1 MTFAFP
7 FAEEGSAS
15 TPMSS
20 DPPSRVARQV
30 HELNEAMVR
39 LFFPPE
45 GMDRADLVGLAAD
58 VHAASLRL
66 WLAAMAAPAHL
77 MVGAAPGLDPVEAP
91 PPMPRERPSTT
102 LAAARKAS
110 AAPAYPLPVVA
121 APSRAPDNDFG
132 SLRAGKPAPV
142 KASPV
147 KTPTE
152 PPAALVDGIDS
163 AGDFPDDAV
172 AMVEPAFRPKPDG
185 AFDNLMAIKGIG
197 PKLNQ
202 LLHDLG
208 IWHYRQIAA
217 WTPGEI
223 AWINAKLDFPGRVQ
237 RERWVAQ
244 ARELAARAA

>member
-7 FAEEGSAS
+7 FAPEDGASA
-15 TPMSS
+15 PRSS
-20 DPPSRVARQV
+20 DTPNRVARQV

-77 MVGAAPGLDPVEAP
+77 MVGPLAGLDPAEAP
-91 PPMPRERPSTT
+91 PPAPRERPAPASP
-102 LAAARKAS
+102 RQAS

-147 KTPTE
+147 KTSTE
-152 PPAALVDGIDS
+152 PPAARVDGIDP